1 MDIGAIFFILAVIT
15 LVGMYVGQPYI
26 QRRGRRATQEDHEA
40 SALMAD
46 YDRAVNTL
54 QELDFD
60 NSLGKVP
67 VEDYPRQ
74 RAELLAKGADL
85 LRKLDALP
93 PLSGASLSPATFKG
107 TPPNG
112 REGRSTGRDAESRME
127 AAVASRRADASPNK
141 PVALLDDDE
150 LESMIA
156 SRRKAHKEKSAGF
169 CPKCGK
175 PIMVSDRFCPS
186 CGKAIN

>member
-1 MDIGAIFFILAVIT
+1 MDIGAIFFTLAVVT

-26 QRRGRRATQEDHEA
+26 QRRGRRAIQEDHEY
-40 SALMAD
+40 STLMAE

-60 NSLGKVP
+60 NALGKVP
-67 VEDYPRQ
+67 AEDYPRQ

-85 LRKLDALP
+85 LRKLDDMQ
-93 PLSGASLSPATFKG
+93 SLETS
-107 TPPNG
+107 
-112 REGRSTGRDAESRME
+112 RDAESRME
-127 AAVASRRADASPNK
+127 AAVASRRADSSDEK
-141 PVALLDDDE
+141 SVAVLDDDD

-156 SRRKAHKEKSAGF
+156 ARRKTRKEKSAGF

-175 PIMVSDRFCPS
+175 PVQVSDRFCPS

>member
-1 MDIGAIFFILAVIT
+1 MDIGAIFFTLAVVT
-15 LVGMYVGQPYI
+15 LVGLYVGQPYF
-26 QRRGRRATQEDHEA
+26 QRRKRRATQENHEY
-40 SALMAD
+40 SSLMAE

-67 VEDYPRQ
+67 VEDYPQQ

-85 LRKLDALP
+85 LRKLDALRP
-93 PLSGASLSPATFKG
+93 QES
-107 TPPNG
+107 
-112 REGRSTGRDAESRME
+112 GRDAESRME
-127 AAVASRRADASPNK
+127 AAVASRRADSSAKKSA
-141 PVALLDDDE
+141 VALDDE
-150 LESMIA
+150 DLESMIA
-156 SRRKAHKEKSAGF
+156 ARRKTHKEKSAGF

-175 PIMVSDRFCPS
+175 PILVSDRFCPS

>member
-1 MDIGAIFFILAVIT
+1 MDIGAIFFTLAVVT

-26 QRRGRRATQEDHEA
+26 QRRRRRITQEDHEY
-40 SALMAD
+40 SALMAE
-46 YDRAVNTL
+46 YDRAVITL

-67 VEDYPRQ
+67 AEVYPRQ
-74 RAELLAKGADL
+74 RADLLAKGADL
-85 LRKLDALP
+85 LRKLDELRP
-93 PLSGASLSPATFKG
+93 Q
-107 TPPNG
+107 
-112 REGRSTGRDAESRME
+112 ETGRDAESRME
-127 AAVASRRADASPNK
+127 AAVASRRADASAEK
-141 PVALLDDDE
+141 SAAVLDDDD

-156 SRRKAHKEKSAGF
+156 ARRKTHKEKSAGF

-175 PIMVSDRFCPS
+175 PILVSDRFCPS

>member
-1 MDIGAIFFILAVIT
+1 MDIGAIFFILAVVV

-26 QRRGRRATQEDHEA
+26 QRRGRRATQEDHEY
-40 SALMAD
+40 SALMAE
-46 YDRAVNTL
+46 YDRVVNTL

-67 VEDYPRQ
+67 SEDYPRQ
-74 RAELLAKGADL
+74 RAELLTKGAEL
-85 LRKLDALP
+85 LRKLDAMQP
-93 PLSGASLSPATFKG
+93 QKSGK
-107 TPPNG
+107 
-112 REGRSTGRDAESRME
+112 DAESRLE
-127 AAVASRRADASPNK
+127 AAVASRRADASATASTAA
-141 PVALLDDDE
+141 ALTDDD

-156 SRRKAHKEKSAGF
+156 TRRKTRKEKSAGF

-175 PIMVSDRFCPS
+175 PILISDRFCPS

>member
-1 MDIGAIFFILAVIT
+1 
-15 LVGMYVGQPYI
+15 MYIGQPFI
-26 QRRGRRATQEDHEA
+26 QSRGRRATQDDHEV
-40 SALMAD
+40 SSLMAE

-60 NSLGKVP
+60 NALGKIP
-67 VEDYPRQ
+67 AEDYPRQ

-85 LRKLDALP
+85 LRRLDALQP
-93 PLSGASLSPATFKG
+93 SPSPLGGRAGRRAELARPGRAERAGVEAGKG
-107 TPPNG
+107 K
-112 REGRSTGRDAESRME
+112 DAESRME
-127 AAVASRRADASPNK
+127 AAVASRRADAS
-141 PVALLDDDE
+141 AERAAASLDDDA

-156 SRRKAHKEKSAGF
+156 SRRKTRKEKSAGF

-175 PIMVSDRFCPS
+175 PILVSDRFCPS

>member
-1 MDIGAIFFILAVIT
+1 MDIGAIFFTLAVVT
-15 LVGMYVGQPYI
+15 LVGLYVGQPYI
-26 QRRGRRATQEDHEA
+26 QRRGRRASQEDHEY
-40 SALMAD
+40 STLMAE

-60 NSLGKVP
+60 NALGKVP
-67 VEDYPRQ
+67 AEDYPKQ

-85 LRKLDALP
+85 LRKLDALTP
-93 PLSGASLSPATFKG
+93 SLSP
-107 TPPNG
+107 NG
-112 REGRSTGRDAESRME
+112 RGGRVEVKDAESRLE
-127 AAVASRRADASPNK
+127 AAVASRRADASAQKSMP
-141 PVALLDDDE
+141 ALDNDD

-156 SRRKAHKEKSAGF
+156 ARRKTRKDKSAGF

-175 PIMVSDRFCPS
+175 PILVSDRFCPS

>member
-1 MDIGAIFFILAVIT
+1 MDIGAIFFTLAVVT

-26 QRRGRRATQEDHEA
+26 QRRGRRATQEDHEY
-40 SALMAD
+40 STLMAE

-67 VEDYPRQ
+67 AEDYPRQ

-85 LRKLDALP
+85 LRKLDALTP
-93 PLSGASLSPATFKG
+93 VPLASPSETPSGRA
-107 TPPNG
+107 G
-112 REGRSTGRDAESRME
+112 RGGGHDAESRVE
-127 AAVASRRADASPNK
+127 AAVASRRADASAQK
-141 PVALLDDDE
+141 AAAVLDDDD

-156 SRRKAHKEKSAGF
+156 SRRKARNGKSAGF

-175 PIMVSDRFCPS
+175 PILVSDRFCPS

>member
-1 MDIGAIFFILAVIT
+1 MEIGAIFFTLAVVT

-26 QRRGRRATQEDHEA
+26 QNRSRRTTQEEHEI
-40 SALMAD
+40 SSLMAQ

-67 VEDYPRQ
+67 ADDYPRQ
-74 RAELLAKGADL
+74 RTELLSKGAEL
-85 LRKLDALP
+85 LRKLDALQ
-93 PLSGASLSPATFKG
+93 ATS
-107 TPPNG
+107 
-112 REGRSTGRDAESRME
+112 STLGSRARRRAGLAAAGEAKDAESRIE
-127 AAVASRRADASPNK
+127 AAVASKRADAATSNGDT
-141 PVALLDDDE
+141 LLDDDS

-156 SRRKAHKEKSAGF
+156 SRRKTHKEKSAGF

-186 CGKAIN
+186 CGKAIS

>member
-1 MDIGAIFFILAVIT
+1 
-15 LVGMYVGQPYI
+15 
-26 QRRGRRATQEDHEA
+26 
-40 SALMAD
+40 LMAE

-67 VEDYPRQ
+67 AEDYPRQ

-85 LRKLDALP
+85 LRRLDTLAP
-93 PLSGASLSPATFKG
+93 SPSSNGKRASG
-107 TPPNG
+107 
-112 REGRSTGRDAESRME
+112 EGHDAESRIE
-127 AAVASRRADASPNK
+127 AAVASRRADASAQK
-141 PVALLDDDE
+141 AGAVIDDDD
-150 LESMIA
+150 LESMIV
-156 SRRKAHKEKSAGF
+156 SRRKARNGKSAGF

-175 PIMVSDRFCPS
+175 SILVSDRFCPS

>member
-1 MDIGAIFFILAVIT
+1 MDIGAIFFTLAVVT

-26 QRRGRRATQEDHEA
+26 QRRGRRATQEDHEY
-40 SALMAD
+40 SSLMAE

-67 VEDYPRQ
+67 ADDYPRQ

-85 LRKLDALP
+85 LRKLDAMQP
-93 PLSGASLSPATFKG
+93 QQTSH
-107 TPPNG
+107 
-112 REGRSTGRDAESRME
+112 DAESRME
-127 AAVASRRADASPNK
+127 AAVASRRADSSVEK
-141 PVALLDDDE
+141 VVAMFDDDD

-156 SRRKAHKEKSAGF
+156 ARRKTRNGKSAGF
-169 CPKCGK
+169 CPKCGR
-175 PIMVSDRFCPS
+175 PILVSDRFCPS

>member
-1 MDIGAIFFILAVIT
+1 MDIGAIFFALAVVT

-26 QRRGRRATQEDHEA
+26 QRRGRRSTQEDHEY
-40 SALMAD
+40 SALMAE

-60 NSLGKVP
+60 NALGKVP
-67 VEDYPRQ
+67 AEDYPRQ
-74 RAELLAKGADL
+74 RAELLARGADL
-85 LRKLDALP
+85 LRKLDAMQEQE
-93 PLSGASLSPATFKG
+93 S
-107 TPPNG
+107 N
-112 REGRSTGRDAESRME
+112 RDAESRME
-127 AAVASRRADASPNK
+127 AAVASRRADASAK
-141 PVALLDDDE
+141 DSVAVLDDDD

-156 SRRKAHKEKSAGF
+156 ARRKTRKEKSAGF

-175 PIMVSDRFCPS
+175 PVQISDRFCPS

>member
-1 MDIGAIFFILAVIT
+1 MEIGAIFFILAVVT

-26 QRRGRRATQEDHEA
+26 QRRGRHATQEDHDV
-40 SALMAD
+40 SALMAE

-67 VEDYPRQ
+67 AEDYPPQ
-74 RAELLAKGADL
+74 RAELLAKGAEL
-85 LRKLDALP
+85 LRKLD
-93 PLSGASLSPATFKG
+93 SLTQSPS
-107 TPPNG
+107 PNG
-112 REGRSTGRDAESRME
+112 RGAMEESKNAESRIE
-127 AAVASRRADASPNK
+127 AAVASRRADASGSSVPGT
-141 PVALLDDDE
+141 LDDDE
-150 LESMIA
+150 LEAMIA
-156 SRRKAHKEKSAGF
+156 SRRKMHKEKSAGF

-175 PIMVSDRFCPS
+175 PVMVSDRFCPS

>member
-1 MDIGAIFFILAVIT
+1 MDIGAIFFILAVVT

-26 QRRGRRATQEDHEA
+26 RRRGRRATQEDREY
-40 SALMAD
+40 SALMAE

-60 NSLGKVP
+60 NALGKVP
-67 VEDYPRQ
+67 ADDYPAQ

-85 LRKLDALP
+85 LRKLDSFA
-93 PLSGASLSPATFKG
+93 PA
-107 TPPNG
+107 PAPNG
-112 REGRSTGRDAESRME
+112 SSEKTENKDKDAESRME
-127 AAVASRRADASPNK
+127 AVVASRRADSSAQK
-141 PVALLDDDE
+141 AVAALDDDD

-156 SRRKAHKEKSAGF
+156 ARRKVRKDKSAGF

-175 PIMVSDRFCPS
+175 PILVSDRFCPS

>member
-1 MDIGAIFFILAVIT
+1 MDLGAIFFALGLVV

-26 QRRGRRATQEDHEA
+26 QRRGRRATQEDREY
-40 SALMAD
+40 SSLMAE

-60 NSLGKVP
+60 NALGKVP
-67 VEDYPRQ
+67 AEDYPRQ

-85 LRKLDALP
+85 LRKLDMMRP
-93 PLSGASLSPATFKG
+93 QET
-107 TPPNG
+107 T
-112 REGRSTGRDAESRME
+112 RDAESRLE
-127 AAVASRRADASPNK
+127 ATVASRRADASAEK
-141 PVALLDDDE
+141 SVSMLDDED

-156 SRRKAHKEKSAGF
+156 TRRKSRKDKSAGF

-175 PIMVSDRFCPS
+175 PILVSDRFCPS

>member
-1 MDIGAIFFILAVIT
+1 MDIGAIFFTLAVVT

-26 QRRGRRATQEDHEA
+26 QRRGRRDSQEDHEV
-40 SALMAD
+40 STLMAE

-60 NSLGKVP
+60 NALGKVP
-67 VEDYPRQ
+67 AEDYPRQ

-85 LRKLDALP
+85 LRKLDAMQP
-93 PLSGASLSPATFKG
+93 Q
-107 TPPNG
+107 
-112 REGRSTGRDAESRME
+112 ETGRDAESRME
-127 AAVASRRADASPNK
+127 AAVASRRADAS
-141 PVALLDDDE
+141 AQAGAILEDDD
-150 LESMIA
+150 LESLIA
-156 SRRKAHKEKSAGF
+156 ARRKARNGKSAGF

-175 PIMVSDRFCPS
+175 PILVSDRFCPS

>member
-15 LVGMYVGQPYI
+15 LVGMYVGQPFI
-26 QRRGRRATQEDHEA
+26 QRRGRRATQEDHVV
-40 SALMAD
+40 SALMAE
-46 YDRAVNTL
+46 YDHAVNTL

-60 NSLGKVP
+60 NALGKVP
-67 VEDYPRQ
+67 AEDYPRQ

-85 LRKLDALP
+85 LRKLDAITLP
-93 PLSGASLSPATFKG
+93 PSPTGKGAVEESK
-107 TPPNG
+107 N
-112 REGRSTGRDAESRME
+112 AEKRME
-127 AAVASRRADASPNK
+127 AAVATRRADASGSTAA
-141 PVALLDDDE
+141 VMLDDDD

-156 SRRKAHKEKSAGF
+156 SRRKTRKEKSAGF

-175 PIMVSDRFCPS
+175 PVMVSDRFCPS

>member
-1 MDIGAIFFILAVIT
+1 MDIGAIFFTLAVIT

-26 QRRGRRATQEDHEA
+26 QHRGRRATQEDHEY
-40 SALMAD
+40 STLMAD

-60 NSLGKVP
+60 NALGKVP
-67 VEDYPRQ
+67 AEDYPRQ

-85 LRKLDALP
+85 LRKLDAMQP
-93 PLSGASLSPATFKG
+93 QKA
-107 TPPNG
+107 
-112 REGRSTGRDAESRME
+112 GRDAESRME
-127 AAVASRRADASPNK
+127 AAVASRRADASAEK
-141 PVALLDDDE
+141 AVAVIDDE
-150 LESMIA
+150 DLESMIA
-156 SRRKAHKEKSAGF
+156 ARRKTRKEKSAGF

-175 PIMVSDRFCPS
+175 PILVSDRFCPS

>member
-1 MDIGAIFFILAVIT
+1 MDIGALFFTLAILT

-26 QRRGRRATQEDHEA
+26 QRRGRRATQEEHDA
-40 SALMAD
+40 SALLAE

-60 NSLGKVP
+60 NALGKVP

-74 RAELLAKGADL
+74 RAELLAKGAEL
-85 LRKLDALP
+85 LRQLDDL
-93 PLSGASLSPATFKG
+93 
-107 TPPNG
+107 TPTISPNG
-112 REGRSTGRDAESRME
+112 KGERTRGQDAESRME
-127 AAVASRRADASPNK
+127 AAVASRRADASVNRMAT
-141 PVALLDDDE
+141 VLDDDE
-150 LESMIA
+150 LESLIA
-156 SRRKAHKEKSAGF
+156 SRRKARKEKSAGF

-175 PIMVSDRFCPS
+175 PILVSDRFCPS

>member
-1 MDIGAIFFILAVIT
+1 MDIAAVFFTLAVVT

-26 QRRGRRATQEDHEA
+26 QRRGRRATQEDHEY
-40 SALMAD
+40 STLMAE

-60 NSLGKVP
+60 NALGKVP

-74 RAELLAKGADL
+74 RAELLATGADL
-85 LRKLDALP
+85 LRKLDALTP
-93 PLSGASLSPATFKG
+93 VPSPT
-107 TPPNG
+107 G
-112 REGRSTGRDAESRME
+112 RGGRGEGRDAESRLE
-127 AAVASRRADASPNK
+127 AAVASRRADASASK
-141 PVALLDDDE
+141 PAAVLDDDD

-156 SRRKAHKEKSAGF
+156 ARRKSRNGKSAGF

-175 PIMVSDRFCPS
+175 PILVSDRFCPS